1 MSIEQLV
8 ALHDHERR
16 VRRRVCTDNLV
27 LQADGY
33 WKSAYAWLQQT
44 KGSRLSQSDLALAE
58 ARRIVEDDGHF
69 ISMKIQGA
77 LESQLRREE
86 GDFSRFHGDPKELAN
101 LALALIER
109 SERAWRATRRR
120 SRKRRWRLLV
130 SSLSFASWWRR
141 NFLTPAIHL
150 VRDLRSCRVSKRPV
164 PMSRLSR
171 PGSAPWR
178 ERLTRS
184 LAECVGFTSRS
195 SRSHDQG
202 ASTARASR

>member
-44 KGSRLSQSDLALAE
+44 RGSRLSQSDLALAE

-77 LESQLRREE
+77 LESQLRHRAVGCVGSVEQAE
-86 GDFSRFHGDPKELAN
+86 DVH
-101 LALALIER
+101 
-109 SERAWRATRRR
+109 ERALPAARGAHNRDE
-120 SRKRRWRLLV
+120 LP
-130 SSLSFASWWRR
+130 RR
-141 NFLTPAIHL
+141 N
-150 VRDLRSCRVSKRPV
+150 SKID
-164 PMSRLSR
+164 
-171 PGSAPWR
+171 A
-178 ERLTRS
+178 
-184 LAECVGFTSRS
+184 F
-195 SRSHDQG
+195 
-202 ASTARASR
+202 

>member
-44 KGSRLSQSDLALAE
+44 RGTRLSQSDLALAE

-109 SERAWRATRRR
+109 SERAWRTIATATEQETPVALARQLAELRE
-120 SRKRRWRLLV
+120 LV
-130 SSLSFASWWRR
+130 EAEFPEAR
-141 NFLTPAIHL
+141 NSPG
-150 VRDLRSCRVSKRPV
+150 
-164 PMSRLSR
+164 
-171 PGSAPWR
+171 PGSAVLPSLEESGLHVASLEAR
-178 ERLTRS
+178 ISAMEGKIDALTRGMRRLHKQV
-184 LAECVGFTSRS
+184 LAQPRP
-195 SRSHDQG
+195 R
-202 ASTARASR
+202 R